1 MLYGRFKKFRGCFF
15 GLEFNGKLSYTQIEN
30 KLWINRGQI
39 MNVKQFVINRATIK
53 EIIENQ
59 KELQEFMI
67 TAVGAT
73 MEEYHTAIFVECAE
87 AIQETNF
94 KWWKHTI
101 TDVEKLKF
109 EIADIFIFSLD
120 YSILQGQEKETNK
133 LLSEE
138 WTCVG
143 AVKTDY
149 EDMLMRLKLIGSK
162 KYMKLYGSK
171 FGLFNMRAIIDL
183 IVMYNYLDFP
193 SVIVKKQLVNIKRQQ
208 NGYNVQKECAT
219 E

>member
-1 MLYGRFKKFRGCFF
+1 
-15 GLEFNGKLSYTQIEN
+15 
-30 KLWINRGQI
+30 
-39 MNVKQFVINRATIK
+39 MNVKQFVIDSRSIK

-59 KELQEFMI
+59 KALQEY
-67 TAVGAT
+67 TAGAT
-73 MEEYHTAIFVECAE
+73 MEQYHTAIFVECAE

-94 KWWKHTI
+94 KWWKSTK
-101 TDVEKLKF
+101 TDVEKLKE

-120 YSILQGQEKETNK
+120 YAILQGQEKEVGK
-133 LLSEE
+133 MLGEE

-171 FGLFNMRAIIDL
+171 FGLFNMRALIDL
-183 IVMYNYLDFP
+183 IVMYGYMDFP
-193 SVIVKKQLVNIKRQQ
+193 GVVTRKQLVNIKRQE
-208 NGYNVQKECAT
+208 NGYNVQRECAT